1 MGRAQTLVLAWLVA
15 GPVYAGTYTVTTIN
29 NSGPGS
35 LRWAINQAN
44 SHPGKDTILF
54 DPSLSG
60 GAIKPT
66 TALPTI
72 ADPETIINGDIDGD
86 GAPDVVLNGVT
97 AGFASGLTIEA
108 DDCTIAGLAVVR
120 FAKNGILLN
129 GAKGCVVRSCHVGV
143 NGPGTKI
150 ARNGG
155 HQIGLLSSD
164 DNTIGG
170 GGAGGRNII
179 AAGSVVPLRSG
190 IHVQES
196 SHNHIRN
203 NNIGIGRDGETPLTD
218 PQDSG
223 VGITLY
229 ARFLIVRSGSDGDRP
244 AATLETRF
252 NTVGGTTGE
261 RNVLGGMRIG
271 LDIRN
276 ADDNQVRSNYFGLAR
291 NGSIHVPI
299 WRDCVWIHRGSQGNA
314 IAPPETR
321 PEWRNVISGGG
332 VGVRIEDAGTKDNGV
347 HWNYFGLDAAGT
359 HQRPLA
365 TGVLCVNGAEL
376 QRMFSNTFAGTH
388 SASTVGIALGN
399 AGDRSLI
406 YSNRFGLYSSPGVLT
421 PLHQGI
427 LVIGVKAFIRGNY
440 FQRTEAGIYCLDAL
454 GTTRVWNNAFWNCE
468 AAIELVGDSRPNL
481 GNLSNST
488 PVDDGG
494 NRFYASNTWYIRN
507 GSHWDIKAEGNR
519 FPTSSAR
526 TAHGKVWDKNDDG
539 SLGRVDVYPT
549 GEALPSRATQGTLA
563 LSGATA
569 VATTGGAEIV
579 FSLSVPAGVTATVLN
594 IAGRPVRTICEARDC
609 QAGINSLVWNGLGS
623 NGLAVP
629 NGRYLVRITARDDR
643 GQSATALTAVSLR
656 R

>member
-1 MGRAQTLVLAWLVA
+1 MLTATLTCLGAFLSA
-15 GPVYAGTYTVTTIN
+15 GTGWGATYTVTTDAN
-29 NSGPGS
+29 AGVGS
-35 LRWAINQAN
+35 LRWAIRQAN
-44 SHPGKDTILF
+44 DHPGKDRILF
-54 DPSLSG
+54 GPSLSG
-60 GAIKPT
+60 AAIKPT
-66 TALPTI
+66 KSLPTI
-72 ADPETIINGDIDGD
+72 TDPETIINGDIDSD
-86 GAPDVVLNGVT
+86 GAPDVVLNGVL

-143 NGPGTKI
+143 NRPGTKI
-150 ARNGG
+150 ARNGA
-155 HQIGLLSSD
+155 HQIGLSSSD

-170 GGAGGRNII
+170 GGAAGRNII

-203 NNIGIGRDGETPLTD
+203 NNIGVGRDGKTPLTD

-229 ARFLIVRSGSDGDRP
+229 ARFLIVRSASDADRP
-244 AATLETRF
+244 ATTFETRS
-252 NTVGGTTGE
+252 NLIGGTTAE

-276 ADDNQVRSNYFGLAR
+276 ADENQVRSNYFGLAR
-291 NGSIHVPI
+291 NGNLHVPI

-332 VGVRIEDAGTKDNGV
+332 VGVRIEGAGTKDNGV
-347 HWNYFGLDAAGT
+347 HWNYFGLNAAGT
-359 HQRPLA
+359 HQRPLV
-365 TGVLCVNGAEL
+365 TGVLCANGAEL
-376 QRMFSNTFAGTH
+376 QRMFSNVFAGKH
-388 SASTVGIALGN
+388 SMSTVGIALAD

-406 YSNRFGLYSSPGVLT
+406 YSNQFGLYSSPGGVT

-427 LVIGVKAFIRGNY
+427 LVVGVKAFIRGNH
-440 FQRTEAGIYCLDAL
+440 FHGTEAGIYCVDAL

-468 AAIELVGDSRPNL
+468 AAIELAGDSRPNL
-481 GNLSNST
+481 GNLANSNT
-488 PVDDGG
+488 ADDGG

-507 GSHWDIKAEGNR
+507 ETHWFIRAEGNR
-519 FPTSSAR
+519 FPAR
-526 TAHGKVWDKNDDG
+526 GSPHARIWDYNDDN
-539 SLGRVDVYPT
+539 SLGRVDIYPM
-549 GEALPSRATQGTLA
+549 GEALPSRRTQGTLE
-563 LSGATA
+563 LIGTA
-569 VATTGGAEIV
+569 AIPAATGGAEIV
-579 FSLSVPAGVTATVLN
+579 FTLSAPAGVTATALN

-609 QAGINSLVWNGLGS
+609 EAGINSLVWNGLGN

-629 NGRYLVRITARDDR
+629 NGRYLIRIAARNES
-643 GQSATALTAVSLR
+643 GQSATGLTALNLR